1 MERKTRIMIF
11 ALFLTAFSTSTFLS
25 IPGVIPVI
33 SDYYS
38 VSFELASLFVALFTF
53 ILAFSGLI
61 LPTYFSG
68 VKRKTFFI
76 GCLLIFI
83 ISSICQIFITDFYI
97 ALLFRLMPAFVYSS
111 VISIALTIM
120 SEISPKNTNRV
131 IVGISAGTI
140 LGLSIS
146 TYIGMKYDLPS
157 VNIWLALINIF
168 ALIFIILFFPKMEGK
183 SKKNELEFGNS
194 FSLNFL
200 ITTLFIMFVGIAV
213 SILYNYFSIILITM
227 TNIDDQSLLSF
238 YLLFNGFAA
247 IFGTVLF
254 GYLLTKNSKLAIF
267 SYPIAFMIVISL
279 FGLLITIPIAA
290 LILIIAFGFLDG
302 SMHTISQYWI
312 TSANNDYPEFS
323 NGFYL
328 FINNINRTIGIF
340 IGAIIIDHFNL
351 NLLFILP
358 VLLLLC
364 SIPFV
369 LLRIYRYP
377 ETVQNIS

>member
-1 MERKTRIMIF
+1 MIF

-25 IPGVIPVI
+25 IPGIIPVI

-38 VSFELASLFVALFTF
+38 VSFEQSSLFVALFTF

-61 LPTYFSG
+61 LPTYFSS
-68 VKRKTFFI
+68 VERKTFFI
-76 GCLLIFI
+76 GGLLIFI
-83 ISSICQIFITDFYI
+83 ISSVCQIFITDFYM
-97 ALLFRLMPAFVYSS
+97 ALLFRLIPAFVYSS

-131 IVGISAGTI
+131 ILGVSAGTI

-146 TYIGMKYDLPS
+146 TYVGMKYDLPS

-183 SKKNELEFGNS
+183 SKRNELEFGNS
-194 FSLNFL
+194 ISLNFL
-200 ITTLFIMFVGIAV
+200 ITTVFIMFVGIAV
-213 SILYNYFSIILITM
+213 SILYNYFSVILITM

-254 GYLLTKNSKLAIF
+254 GYLLTKNSKLAVF
-267 SYPIAFMIVISL
+267 SYPIAFMIVIAL
-279 FGLLITIPIAA
+279 FGFFIHIPIAA

-312 TSANNDYPEFS
+312 TSANKDYPEFS

-351 NLLFILP
+351 NLLFILS
-358 VLLLLC
+358 VLLLIC

-369 LLRIYRYP
+369 LLRIRRYP
-377 ETVQNIS
+377 ETVQKIS